1 MGKAYN
7 DFSSLKGLRKE
18 LEKQDM
24 NKPETAPEPAA
35 RPKAE
40 IPPAPEK
47 VQVEKERIEPGMKV
61 RPVDLSGKGVI
72 TEIGKGFFM
81 VEVDGFPMRLA
92 RSEFILVDEA
102 DDKRLSAASRHVA
115 RKMPRTK
122 VPSAGGDLV
131 VDLHCEKI
139 PGSER
144 VPEWGMLEFQLNYF
158 RQILRE
164 NLRHRGRRIVF
175 IHGDGD
181 GTLRKAIRN
190 ELDSTFAASCTYGPA
205 PSEFY
210 GTGATVVTIR

>member
-24 NKPETAPEPAA
+24 NKPATAPEPAA

-40 IPPAPEK
+40 SRPEPEK
-47 VQVEKERIEPGMKV
+47 VQVKKERIEPGMKV
-61 RPVDLSGKGVI
+61 RPVDLSGEGVI
-72 TEIGKGFFM
+72 TETGKGFFM
-81 VEVDGFPMRLA
+81 VDIDGFPMRLT
-92 RSEFILVDEA
+92 RSEFILVDES

-115 RKMPRTK
+115 QKTLRKK
-122 VPSAGGDLV
+122 VPSAGEDLV

-139 PGSER
+139 PGGER

-158 RQILRE
+158 RQVLRE

-181 GTLRKAIRN
+181 GILRKAIRN
-190 ELDSTFAASCTYGPA
+190 ELDSTFAATCTYGPA

>member
-47 VQVEKERIEPGMKV
+47 VQVE
-61 RPVDLSGKGVI
+61 
-72 TEIGKGFFM
+72 
-81 VEVDGFPMRLA
+81 
-92 RSEFILVDEA
+92 
-102 DDKRLSAASRHVA
+102 
-115 RKMPRTK
+115 
-122 VPSAGGDLV
+122 
-131 VDLHCEKI
+131 
-139 PGSER
+139 
-144 VPEWGMLEFQLNYF
+144 
-158 RQILRE
+158 
-164 NLRHRGRRIVF
+164 
-175 IHGDGD
+175 
-181 GTLRKAIRN
+181 
-190 ELDSTFAASCTYGPA
+190 LDSTFAATCTYGPA

>member
-1 MGKAYN
+1 MGKAYK
-7 DFSSLKGLRKE
+7 DFSSLKGLREE
-18 LEKQDM
+18 LEKQDA
-24 NKPETAPEPAA
+24 NKPEAAPEPAA

-40 IPPAPEK
+40 IRPAPEK
-47 VQVEKERIEPGMKV
+47 AQVEKERIETGMKV
-61 RPVDLSGKGVI
+61 RPVDLSGEGVI
-72 TEIGKGFFM
+72 TGIGKGFFT
-81 VEVDGFPMRLA
+81 VEIDGFPMRLA

-102 DDKRLSAASRHVA
+102 DDIRLGAASRPVA
-115 RKMPRTK
+115 RRTPK
-122 VPSAGGDLV
+122 TKAPSAGGDLV

-139 PGSER
+139 PGGER

-158 RQILRE
+158 RQVLRE

-181 GTLRKAIRN
+181 GILRKAIRN
-190 ELDSTFAASCTYGPA
+190 ELDSTFAVSCTYGPA

>member
-47 VQVEKERIEPGMKV
+47 VQVGKERIEPGMKV
-61 RPVDLSGKGVI
+61 RPVDFSGEGVI
-72 TEIGKGFFM
+72 TGIGKGFFT
-81 VEVDGFPMRLA
+81 VEIDGFPMRLV
-92 RSEFILVDEA
+92 RSEFILVDES
-102 DDKRLSAASRHVA
+102 DDRRLSAASRPVT
-115 RKMPRTK
+115 RKTPKTK
-122 VPSAGGDLV
+122 VTSAGEDLV

-164 NLRHRGRRIVF
+164 NLRHRGRCIVF

-181 GTLRKAIRN
+181 GILRKAIRN

>member
-61 RPVDLSGKGVI
+61 RPVDLSGEGVI
-72 TEIGKGFFM
+72 TEIGKDFFT
-81 VEVDGFPMRLA
+81 VEIDGFPMRLA
-92 RSEFILVDEA
+92 RNEFILVDEA
-102 DDKRLSAASRHVA
+102 DDRRLSVASRTVT
-115 RKMPRTK
+115 RKTPKTK
-122 VPSAGGDLV
+122 VTSAGEDLV

-139 PGSER
+139 PGSEM
-144 VPEWGMLEFQLNYF
+144 VPEWSMLEFQLNYF

-175 IHGDGD
+175 IHGDGN
-181 GTLRKAIRN
+181 GILRKAIRN
-190 ELDSTFAASCTYGPA
+190 ELDSTFAATCTYGPA

>member
-18 LEKQDM
+18 LEKQDV
-24 NKPETAPEPAA
+24 NKLETAPKAVA
-35 RPKAE
+35 RPKKE
-40 IPPAPEK
+40 IRPIPEK

-102 DDKRLSAASRHVA
+102 DDKRLSTASRHIA
-115 RKMPRTK
+115 SKTPKAK
-122 VPSAGGDLV
+122 VPNAGGDLV

-181 GTLRKAIRN
+181 GILRKAIRN